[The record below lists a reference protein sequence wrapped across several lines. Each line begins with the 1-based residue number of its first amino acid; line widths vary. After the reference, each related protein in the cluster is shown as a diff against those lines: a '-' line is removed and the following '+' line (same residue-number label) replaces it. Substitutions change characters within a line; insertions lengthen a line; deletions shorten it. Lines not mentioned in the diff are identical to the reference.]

1 MTKLFLTLLNV
12 GITAG
17 WLILAACPVAFGEIG
32 VKERVKHV
40 LNYKKPAFW
49 IMLTAC
55 AACIVV
61 AVCFLSNP
69 KTGDEND
76 AQSVDGTE
84 ALEEAGTENAEKV
97 SGTESGDTDITRI
110 SDSMYE
116 KSFEEIDGN
125 RVSVQVEQPY
135 EEEGTDYYSHQ
146 KLFWNGTM
154 IWEYSEVNYVE
165 PSRVKYLDLDEDGEK
180 EIFYTFAPR
189 VNSAGLV
196 EYVVLKQKGDEWQ
209 PLQMQQEGNLA
220 ENNFAVSVIYQGNYN
235 VEISCEGIEKTIAYN
250 VQKHYERMVEDDT
263 VAVAGDE
270 YGCLAAWGMWDIK
283 PALYDNE
290 VKNCLVATYG
300 IQGLAEKHDFF
311 GYLDVYF
318 NYDSEG
324 NYQILDLQFEEY
336 DPTATVTDSST
347 DGDETAENQAD
358 SVAGAAA
365 SYEQVIDEYRDMVQ
379 NHFYMD
385 LQAKDRD
392 AYEKSFGPD
401 IGEEIRMYEQSVF
414 YALYDIDG
422 NGTEELIIAAGEP
435 GIGVKNPRFQPKNY
449 DIYTYRD
456 GNIVHV
462 FDNYEFGYRTN
473 FDLCSGGLIEVTS
486 SVSAAEYDVVFYRI
500 GTDGA
505 SPVVEDVFRC
515 VGTQTGNDT
524 VSFQYTENGKEI
536 TEEEY
541 NRKIEDYAKP
551 LEGLEWKEI
560 Y

>member
-1 MTKLFLTLLNV
+1 MGVLQHGRFILRWCGTPFLTKRWIHNRLEIENRLVLGSKIILKNWAKRAV
-12 GITAG
+12 WGIG
-17 WLILAACPVAFGEIG
+17 L
-32 VKERVKHV
+32 
-40 LNYKKPAFW
+40 
-49 IMLTAC
+49 
-55 AACIVV
+55 
-61 AVCFLSNP
+61 AVCVGCVIAIMKF
-69 KTGDEND
+69 
-76 AQSVDGTE
+76 
-84 ALEEAGTENAEKV
+84 AGKTENKTITNNVEIVNTEEVAGIEATETV
-97 SGTESGDTDITRI
+97 SGTESGDTGITRI

-116 KSFEEIDGN
+116 KSFGEIDGN
-125 RVSVQVEQPY
+125 SVSVQVEQPY
-135 EEEGTDYYSHQ
+135 EEEGTDYDSHQ
-146 KLFWNGTM
+146 NLFWNGTI

-165 PSRVKYLDLDEDGEK
+165 PSRVEYLDLDEDGEK

-196 EYVVLKQKGDEWQ
+196 EYVVLKQNGDEWQ

-220 ENNFAVSVIYQGNYN
+220 ENTFPISVIYQGNYD
-235 VEISCEGIEKTIAYN
+235 VEISCDGIEKTIDYN
-250 VQKHYERMVEDDT
+250 VRKHYERLIEDEIESNKEYGFTESESSMYQSYLDDT
-263 VAVAGDE
+263 VATAGDE
-270 YGCLAAWGMWDIK
+270 YGSVAAWGMWDIK

-392 AYEKSFGPD
+392 
-401 IGEEIRMYEQSVF
+401 
-414 YALYDIDG
+414 
-422 NGTEELIIAAGEP
+422 
-435 GIGVKNPRFQPKNY
+435 
-449 DIYTYRD
+449 

-505 SPVVEDVFRC
+505 SPVVEDVFRY

-524 VSFQYTENGKEI
+524 VSFQYTESGKEKKEDSII
-536 TEEEY
+536 T
-541 NRKIEDYAKP
+541 RKSIVCARKVLQNIMESGTNFTRKNISERSTGDEVCGHMITLGTGVPGTAM
-551 LEGLEWKEI
+551 
-560 Y
+560 

>member
-1 MTKLFLTLLNV
+1 
-12 GITAG
+12 
-17 WLILAACPVAFGEIG
+17 
-32 VKERVKHV
+32 
-40 LNYKKPAFW
+40 
-49 IMLTAC
+49 
-55 AACIVV
+55 
-61 AVCFLSNP
+61 
-69 KTGDEND
+69 
-76 AQSVDGTE
+76 
-84 ALEEAGTENAEKV
+84 
-97 SGTESGDTDITRI
+97 
-110 SDSMYE
+110 
-116 KSFEEIDGN
+116 
-125 RVSVQVEQPY
+125 
-135 EEEGTDYYSHQ
+135 
-146 KLFWNGTM
+146 M
-154 IWEYSEVNYVE
+154 I
-165 PSRVKYLDLDEDGEK
+165 
-180 EIFYTFAPR
+180 
-189 VNSAGLV
+189 SAGLV
-196 EYVVLKQKGDEWQ
+196 EYVVLKQKGDKWQ

-270 YGCLAAWGMWDIK
+270 YGCLAAWGMWDIE

-318 NYDSEG
+318 NYDSEE
-324 NYQILDLQFEEY
+324 NYQILDLQFKEY

-358 SVAGAAA
+358 SVAGAAT

-385 LQAKDRD
+385 LQAKD
-392 AYEKSFGPD
+392 
-401 IGEEIRMYEQSVF
+401 
-414 YALYDIDG
+414 
-422 NGTEELIIAAGEP
+422 
-435 GIGVKNPRFQPKNY
+435 
-449 DIYTYRD
+449 RD

-505 SPVVEDVFRC
+505 SPVVEDVFRY

-536 TEEEY
+536 T
-541 NRKIEDYAKP
+541 K
-551 LEGLEWKEI
+551 
-560 Y
+560 

>member
-1 MTKLFLTLLNV
+1 
-12 GITAG
+12 
-17 WLILAACPVAFGEIG
+17 
-32 VKERVKHV
+32 
-40 LNYKKPAFW
+40 
-49 IMLTAC
+49 
-55 AACIVV
+55 
-61 AVCFLSNP
+61 
-69 KTGDEND
+69 
-76 AQSVDGTE
+76 
-84 ALEEAGTENAEKV
+84 
-97 SGTESGDTDITRI
+97 
-110 SDSMYE
+110 
-116 KSFEEIDGN
+116 
-125 RVSVQVEQPY
+125 
-135 EEEGTDYYSHQ
+135 
-146 KLFWNGTM
+146 M

-165 PSRVKYLDLDEDGEK
+165 PSRVEYLDEDGEK

-189 VNSAGLV
+189 VNSAELV
-196 EYVVLKQKGDEWQ
+196 EYVVLKQKGDKWQ

-318 NYDSEG
+318 NYDSEE

-358 SVAGAAA
+358 SVAGAAT

-385 LQAKDRD
+385 LQAKD
-392 AYEKSFGPD
+392 
-401 IGEEIRMYEQSVF
+401 
-414 YALYDIDG
+414 
-422 NGTEELIIAAGEP
+422 
-435 GIGVKNPRFQPKNY
+435 
-449 DIYTYRD
+449 RD

-505 SPVVEDVFRC
+505 SPVVEDVFRY

-536 TEEEY
+536 T
-541 NRKIEDYAKP
+541 K
-551 LEGLEWKEI
+551 
-560 Y
+560 

>member
-1 MTKLFLTLLNV
+1 
-12 GITAG
+12 
-17 WLILAACPVAFGEIG
+17 
-32 VKERVKHV
+32 
-40 LNYKKPAFW
+40 
-49 IMLTAC
+49 
-55 AACIVV
+55 
-61 AVCFLSNP
+61 
-69 KTGDEND
+69 
-76 AQSVDGTE
+76 
-84 ALEEAGTENAEKV
+84 
-97 SGTESGDTDITRI
+97 
-110 SDSMYE
+110 
-116 KSFEEIDGN
+116 
-125 RVSVQVEQPY
+125 
-135 EEEGTDYYSHQ
+135 
-146 KLFWNGTM
+146 M

-165 PSRVKYLDLDEDGEK
+165 PSRVEYPDLDEDGEK

-189 VNSAGLV
+189 VNSAELV
-196 EYVVLKQKGDEWQ
+196 EYVVLKQKGDKWQ

-318 NYDSEG
+318 NYDSEE
-324 NYQILDLQFEEY
+324 NYQIMDLQFEEY

-385 LQAKDRD
+385 LQAKD
-392 AYEKSFGPD
+392 
-401 IGEEIRMYEQSVF
+401 
-414 YALYDIDG
+414 
-422 NGTEELIIAAGEP
+422 
-435 GIGVKNPRFQPKNY
+435 
-449 DIYTYRD
+449 RD

-524 VSFQYTENGKEI
+524 VSFQYTENGKE
-536 TEEEY
+536 TT
-541 NRKIEDYAKP
+541 K
-551 LEGLEWKEI
+551 
-560 Y
+560 

>member
-1 MTKLFLTLLNV
+1 
-12 GITAG
+12 
-17 WLILAACPVAFGEIG
+17 
-32 VKERVKHV
+32 
-40 LNYKKPAFW
+40 
-49 IMLTAC
+49 
-55 AACIVV
+55 
-61 AVCFLSNP
+61 
-69 KTGDEND
+69 
-76 AQSVDGTE
+76 
-84 ALEEAGTENAEKV
+84 
-97 SGTESGDTDITRI
+97 
-110 SDSMYE
+110 
-116 KSFEEIDGN
+116 
-125 RVSVQVEQPY
+125 
-135 EEEGTDYYSHQ
+135 
-146 KLFWNGTM
+146 M

-165 PSRVKYLDLDEDGEK
+165 PSRVEYLDEDGEK

-196 EYVVLKQKGDEWQ
+196 EYVVLKQKGDKWQ

-270 YGCLAAWGMWDIK
+270 YGCLAAWGMWDIE

-318 NYDSEG
+318 NYDSE
-324 NYQILDLQFEEY
+324 
-336 DPTATVTDSST
+336 
-347 DGDETAENQAD
+347 ENQAD
-358 SVAGAAA
+358 SVAGAAT

-385 LQAKDRD
+385 LQAKD
-392 AYEKSFGPD
+392 
-401 IGEEIRMYEQSVF
+401 
-414 YALYDIDG
+414 
-422 NGTEELIIAAGEP
+422 
-435 GIGVKNPRFQPKNY
+435 
-449 DIYTYRD
+449 RD

-505 SPVVEDVFRC
+505 SPVVEDVFRY

-536 TEEEY
+536 T
-541 NRKIEDYAKP
+541 K
-551 LEGLEWKEI
+551 
-560 Y
+560 